1 MKSIIDLFS
10 GKVYTK
16 TDSMLI
22 NQEGNVFV
30 KSGDNYIG
38 SDGTLITQFGST
50 LFNTK
55 TGTSSNFGDP
65 FLEDNE

>member
-16 TDSMLI
+16 TDNLLI
-22 NQEGNVFV
+22 NEEGHVFV
-30 KSGDNYIG
+30 KTGDNYIG
-38 SDGTLITQFGST
+38 ADGEFIMKQGNN

-55 TGTSSNFGDP
+55 TGISSNFGDP
-65 FLEDNE
+65 FLED

>member
-16 TDSMLI
+16 TDDLLI
-22 NQEGNVFV
+22 NQEGRVFV

-38 SDGTLITQFGST
+38 ADGEVIMQQGNN

-55 TGTSSNFGDP
+55 TGISSNFGDP
-65 FLEDNE
+65 FLED